1 MSRSY
6 EVDYSLIRQRR
17 QEANENRVRENTRR
31 FLEGYQEQLDRVRDE
46 GLAEYVSDEY
56 DRLEDLLREAWNLL
70 DDDPFEARN
79 VSREIQGSIR
89 GIGRRARETRN
100 DERAREREAAQ
111 ERRAAERAA
120 RQEERERRREERE
133 RAMAAERERRRE
145 EIEAARERRREEVEA
160 EQERRR
166 EEIEAARAARAA
178 RTAFVSGMFGRARA
192 AIPDPVAFDLVRDRV
207 DALADRFS
215 ELANAEGCDL
225 RGTAAAFE
233 GELGALAVAARE
245 EAARWRADDMARHET
260 EDAVAGIDDRIE
272 VVRRSATPANRERI
286 QSVLDGLAGLRERL
300 RSGAV
305 DAKRASE
312 EADAAVDRS
321 VAELVNEDVRRETLL
336 AIVGTVR
343 SLGFVLLGAPGFT
356 EDGGV
361 LVHARRPSG
370 EECQFVVRA
379 DGGMRYAFENY
390 AGTACRKDCAQVE
403 AMLRETYGVV
413 LSNERV
419 IWENPDEIGKDSFR
433 AGDGATTKGGL

>member
-120 RQEERERRREERE
+120 RQEELERRREERE
-133 RAMAAERERRRE
+133 RDM
-145 EIEAARERRREEVEA
+145 EAAR
-160 EQERRR
+160 ERRR

-178 RTAFVSGMFGRARA
+178 RTAFVSGMFARART

-233 GELGALAVAARE
+233 GELGALAAAARE

-305 DAKRASE
+305 DVKRASE

-433 AGDGATTKGGL
+433 AGGGATTKGGL